1 MQSQQMDLSSCST
14 SSAYRFECVEH
25 PYINPNVRV
34 NLKDMAEMPAL
45 RELDAIQEVDSNETF
60 LEFCKSYCTALAP
73 LCFYDYLETHPMKK
87 PKAFKVAAASMKDL
101 DICLMTGM
109 YRLPATKIRK
119 SKFADGG
126 RFYRS
131 AKMPYEEQIRKE
143 CEEFTEELE
152 GLMLEFAERVNSRY
166 WHGVDPKEAIRAWL
180 HCFRNPH
187 MNDVINHLRPDPPAK
202 SEINHVDPN
211 LAVDGKGPFHD
222 HEGTVV
228 NFLQTLISKDIPTS
242 QKAVPQGLLD
252 GFKFG
257 LSRENEDVLAAEGIA
272 ALAEG
277 QSTLRQSTATMSAI
291 EKLVD
296 YMKSMLSNVH
306 EKMQSYTS
314 VLDKLFSP
322 GFLLRIILG
331 LFAITWTWLKRPA
344 LFTLTSLFVLSDWA
358 GQLVGMGYQ
367 TIGNLLAVTV
377 AHCQLQ
383 ARNSDSDDLN
393 AQAQAFISL
402 DNVQFLIPLLA
413 AVGVGA
419 FCQYDEKTMTPQ
431 VLAGF
436 WKFFKKMHAVDIGL
450 KAMEHMFSYFHKC
463 CSAALE
469 YFFGLRDKSVSH
481 IVKLRKVDERIGKWA
496 ERVVELS
503 GEYFQIRLS
512 SDEELRQ
519 EVFHLKDEGME
530 FLTLIGS
537 HECSTSLNP
546 LILPIINKLN
556 LLVREVEQTSPQS
569 MKKVAPFSIY
579 FVGPTR
585 VGKSRVAQ
593 EMLDDICYDIGV
605 PTTNRMYA
613 RGIEDRFWSRYK
625 GEYCVLYDDI
635 FQIAGTEHSTQQAC
649 ELFNICSNNATPLNM
664 ADLSEKGRLFD
675 SKVLWMTSNVAYPK
689 INDVNSDVALWA
701 RRHVLV
707 HMEFKPEF
715 FISEGV
721 YKWDKLVQADG
732 LTPRPLDET
741 VNFYLLPP
749 TVPSQPNK
757 SQPLTYTEV
766 KAYIQQKLNEH
777 LTKENHLQETRIARE
792 RLRKAPALSQEVEA
806 ALKTG
811 TFIPAVKQCFNAVG
825 QGPDLSPSTS
835 KQEDPPV
842 APLFDIPKPP
852 KAALRPI
859 KILERLVQHD
869 VVERNPPSESNV
881 DLNEQPAPIQQVLRW
896 NLFADKNTWKLM
908 RVACKQNHEYCFDS
922 PELCTMVQM
931 MFGFERQ
938 ELYSHMYA
946 SVNSLPPPAF
956 IVQDS
961 KIGTV
966 SVIQRYID
974 ARKKLEQGIMARMWS
989 ALKEH
994 PLYVILGGL
1003 GLAAGLFGVYE
1014 LFMNTNTTQPITKSD
1029 VVENV
1034 LEFIQKPNIQPEANI
1049 SGDPRTAKQVR
1060 SKVPMATPPRI
1071 VGNAVAHGS
1080 IDPNAVDL
1088 VVNRVVPNLVRLN
1101 FENKASFVGFRFCG
1115 TCCLL
1120 PGHCIDMANL
1130 PSRVE
1135 VKSDDFSIM
1144 IYMEEK
1150 DIVRFGGGKD
1160 VAVWNMGIRMPA
1172 AKNSIK
1178 QFISEADVKDVEMT
1192 EAELVLVERTAAIK
1206 RSFMVEAKLVKEHTS
1221 DTSRMRAEYEFKNKV
1236 YCMADGFSYSIHSKP
1251 GDCGALLVA
1260 VNPRVKAKFLG
1271 VHVAGTVDQNQG
1283 WAELVTR
1290 EMLMDAVEYLM
1301 REDPIAVLDV
1311 ELPVKE
1317 PMKTEAIV
1325 AQALVL
1331 PEGRYTYY
1339 GIIPPIHNV
1348 MKTQIRKSALYDRV
1362 YEHLTEPS
1370 VLRPDDPR
1378 NMSGDSPFVSGLRK
1392 YGVPAIPYDPELF
1405 TRVNNAMR
1413 LETMRMKPYRPPKL
1427 LSLEEAING
1436 SNKYPHFERINM
1448 QSSPGYP
1455 LVRTRPGNAE
1465 GKRYMF
1471 DFDVTEDSET
1481 ARFKP
1486 EFEYLIE
1493 ELKERILKAAVLVRG
1508 ASAYTTYLKDERR
1521 PLEKIAK
1528 AKTRIFQ
1535 GSNLITTLLTRIF
1548 YLDYIAA
1555 FYGSRIDTFHA
1566 VGIDVEG
1573 PEWTYLY
1580 RKHAKISTDNGFD
1593 GDFGTFDG
1601 KCVMP
1606 EMSQALAEDVNDWYH
1621 FYNPVETF
1629 EIQFPDGVL
1638 KLTREEAANVRLVI
1652 AHEWAHCSTI
1662 ALNLVYSTHQGNPSG
1677 TAMCVV
1683 LNSNTNS
1690 RLMRLSWLELANEH
1704 APNMAT
1710 MAAFQEHVAE
1720 TNYGDDN
1727 IITVSPEA
1735 LFFNQKNVGDALAKH
1750 GLEYTAADKTEIDLD
1765 FKPLDQLTFLKR
1777 GFRSHPQ
1784 YGAYKTAPIS
1794 KTTIQE
1800 EINWI
1805 RDGPNNWTAM
1815 IENIRSSFRMAYAHG
1830 PEYYEEHSGKVNT
1843 ALLQLPGGQPLLD
1856 SYLDFDREFL
1866 SKFY

>member
-14 SSAYRFECVEH
+14 SSSFNFECVEH

-34 NLKDMAEMPAL
+34 NLKDMVEMPAL
-45 RELDAIQEVDSNETF
+45 RELDAIADVDNSGTF
-60 LEFCKSYCTALAP
+60 LEFCRSYCTALSP
-73 LCFYDYLETHPMKK
+73 LCFTDYLESHPIKK

-101 DICLMTGM
+101 DVCLMTGM

-131 AKMPYEEQIRKE
+131 TKMPYEEQIRKE

-187 MNDVINHLRPDPPAK
+187 MNDVINHLRPDPPSQHNPQESADR
-202 SEINHVDPN
+202 I
-211 LAVDGKGPFHD
+211 DGPDGAYQM
-222 HEGTVV
+222 EGEVV
-228 NFLQTLISKDIPTS
+228 NFLQGLIAKDIPKS
-242 QKAVPQGLLD
+242 LNAVPQGLFD
-252 GFKFG
+252 QMFG
-257 LSRENEDVLAAEGIA
+257 LRKENEDMLAAEGIA

-277 QSTLRQSTATMSAI
+277 QSALRQSTATMSAI

-296 YMKSMLSNVH
+296 YVKSMLLGVQDR
-306 EKMQSYTS
+306 MQSYTNI
-314 VLDKLFSP
+314 LDKLFRP
-322 GFLLRIILG
+322 GFLLRMILG
-331 LFAITWTWLKRPA
+331 LFAVIWTWLKRPA
-344 LFTLTSLFVLSDWA
+344 LFTFTSLYVLSDWA
-358 GQLVGMGYQ
+358 GQLVGMSFAN
-367 TIGNLLAVTV
+367 IGKLLATAV
-377 AHCQLQ
+377 ALCQVQ

-393 AQAQAFISL
+393 AQPQGLINL

-419 FCQYDEKTMTPQ
+419 FCQFDEKSFTPEI
-431 VLAGF
+431 LAGF
-436 WKFFKKMHAVDIGL
+436 WKFFKKMHAVDLGL
-450 KAMEHMFSYFHKC
+450 KAVEHMFSYFHKC

-469 YFFGLRDKSVSH
+469 YFFGLRDKSVAH
-481 IVKLRKVDERIGKWA
+481 VAKLRKADQRIGKWA

-512 SDEELRQ
+512 TDEDLRN
-519 EVFHLKDEGME
+519 EVFSLKDQGME
-530 FLTLIGS
+530 FLTLIGE
-537 HECSTSLNP
+537 HECSTSLTP

-556 LLVREVEQTSPQS
+556 QLVREVEQTSPQS
-569 MKKVAPFSIY
+569 KKKVAPFVIC

-593 EMLDDICYDIGV
+593 EMLDDICYNIGI
-605 PTTNRMYA
+605 PHSNRVYS
-613 RGIEDRFWSRYK
+613 RGVDDKFWSRYK
-625 GEYCVLYDDI
+625 GEFCVLYDDI
-635 FQIAGTEHSTQQAC
+635 FQISGTEFATQQAS

-675 SKVLWMTSNVAYPK
+675 SKVLWLTSNTAYPR
-689 INDVNSDVALWA
+689 INEVNTNTALWA

-707 HMEFKPEF
+707 HMELKPEF
-715 FISEGV
+715 RIREGE
-721 YKWDKLVQADG
+721 YHWDKLLKEDG
-732 LTPRPLDET
+732 ITPRHLDET
-741 VNFYLLPP
+741 TDFYLLPP
-749 TVPSQPNK
+749 VQECQVNR
-757 SQPLTYTEV
+757 SQPLNYTQI
-766 KAYIQQKLNEH
+766 KAYIQEKMMEH
-777 LTKENHLQETRIARE
+777 LKKEEYLQNLRITREQQRKEVPPNAE
-792 RLRKAPALSQEVEA
+792 LQCSRL
-806 ALKTG
+806 
-811 TFIPAVKQCFNAVG
+811 NAVA
-825 QGPDLSPSTS
+825 QSPDPAPSTS
-835 KQEDPPV
+835 KKEDPPI
-842 APLFDIPKPP
+842 APVFTIPKPP
-852 KAALRPI
+852 EKPALRPI
-859 KILERLVQHD
+859 KLLERLNTHS
-869 VVERNPPSESNV
+869 VEERSPPSKSDV
-881 DLNEQPAPIQQVLRW
+881 DLNEELPSLVVGVLNW
-896 NLFADKNTWKLM
+896 NMFADKNTWKQLKVVC
-908 RVACKQNHEYCFDS
+908 RQGHEYCFDS
-922 PELCTMVQM
+922 PELCTMIQI
-931 MFGFERQ
+931 MFGCERQ
-938 ELYSHMYA
+938 DIYMHMYA
-946 SVNSLPPPAF
+946 MVNRLPPPNLT
-956 IVQDS
+956 IETYRRG
-961 KIGTV
+961 KV
-966 SVIQRYID
+966 SVVQQYID
-974 ARKKLEQGIMARMWS
+974 ARKKLESSVMARMWT
-989 ALKEH
+989 AIREN
-994 PLYVILGGL
+994 PLYSILGAL
-1003 GLAAGLFGVYE
+1003 GMAASLFGIYK
-1014 LFMNTNTTQPITKSD
+1014 LFTSEDSVLPITKPE

-1034 LEFIQKPNIQPEANI
+1034 LEFIQKPNISPEANV

-1060 SKVPMATPPRI
+1060 LKVPMVSPPRI
-1071 VGNAVAHGS
+1071 LGNAVPHGS
-1080 IDPNAVDL
+1080 IDPNAIDL

-1101 FENKASFVGFRFCG
+1101 FENKVSFVGFRFCG
-1115 TCCLL
+1115 SCCLL

-1178 QFISEADVKDVEMT
+1178 HFITEADVKGVEMT
-1192 EAELVLVERTAAIK
+1192 EAELVLVERTASLK
-1206 RSFMVEAKLVKEHTS
+1206 RSFMVEAKLVLQHTS
-1221 DTSRMRAEYEFKNKV
+1221 DTTRMPANYEFKDRT
-1236 YCMADGFSYSIHSKP
+1236 YCMADGFSYSVHSKP

-1260 VNPRVKAKFLG
+1260 VNPRIKDKFLG

-1283 WAELVTR
+1283 WAELVTQ
-1290 EMLMDAVEYLM
+1290 EMLMDAVQFLM
-1301 REDPIAVLDV
+1301 RSDPVAVIDV
-1311 ELPVKE
+1311 EVPVKE
-1317 PMKTEAIV
+1317 PMKTDAIV

-1378 NMSGDSPFVSGLRK
+1378 NMSGDSPFVSGLKK
-1392 YGVPAIPYDPELF
+1392 YGTPAIPYAPDLF
-1405 TRVNNAMR
+1405 NRVNNAMR
-1413 LETMRMKPYRPPKL
+1413 LETMRMKPYRPPRL
-1427 LSLEEAING
+1427 LSLDEAING
-1436 SNKYPHFERINM
+1436 SSKYPHFERINM

-1465 GKRYMF
+1465 GKRYLF
-1471 DFDVTEDSET
+1471 DFETLEDSEI

-1493 ELKERILKAAVLVRG
+1493 ELKNRILKAAVLVRG
-1508 ASAYTTYLKDERR
+1508 SSAYTTYLKDERR

-1580 RKHAKISTDNGFD
+1580 RKHARISTDFGFD

-1606 EMSQALAEDVNDWYH
+1606 EMSQALANDVNDWYTFH
-1621 FYNPVETF
+1621 NPVETF
-1629 EIQFPDGVL
+1629 EIQFPTGVL

-1690 RLMRLSWLELANEH
+1690 RLMRLSWLELAEEY
-1704 APNMAT
+1704 APDLAT
-1710 MAAFQEHVAE
+1710 MAAFQEYVAE

-1750 GLEYTAADKTEIDLD
+1750 GLEYTAADKTDIDRD
-1765 FKPLDQLTFLKR
+1765 FKSLDELTFLKR
-1777 GFRSHPQ
+1777 GFKSHPQ

-1794 KTTIQE
+1794 KVTIQE

-1815 IENIRSSFRMAYAHG
+1815 IENIRSSYRMAYAHG
-1830 PEYYEEHSGKVNT
+1830 PEYYQEHSDKVNT
-1843 ALLQLPGGQPLLD
+1843 ALLQLPGGAPLLD
-1856 SYLDFDREFL
+1856 SYQDFDREFL